1 MANIYIGG
9 TFDLLHEGHIE
20 LLREASKFGEV
31 IVALNTDE
39 FVERYKGSKPIMP
52 YNERKGLLEA
62 IKYIKLVVK
71 NIGNEDSKITLN
83 ALKYGMCE
91 ERKEEIKI
99 DAVVHG
105 TDWTGDSLYK
115 QMGFTQEW
123 LNKEMISM
131 IYVPRTTGE
140 STTNLKEKCIKA

>member
-1 MANIYIGG
+1 MIYLGG

-20 LLREASKFGEV
+20 LLREASKFGKV

-39 FVERYKGSKPIMP
+39 FCERYKGKKPILP
-52 YNERKGLLEA
+52 YSERKIMLEA
-62 IKYIKLVVK
+62 VKYVYLVVK
-71 NIGNEDSKITLN
+71 NIGGEDSKVTIN

-91 ERKEEIKI
+91 ETSEQIKI
-99 DAVVHG
+99 DAVAHG

-131 IYVPRTTGE
+131 LYIPRTTGE
-140 STTNLKEKCIKA
+140 STTRIKERLNE